1 MYHNAVE
8 SIALGTFDG
17 LHIAHQ
23 MLIAQADGVG
33 VIETNHTHLTPS
45 ADRSLYTDK
54 PIFFYHLEK
63 IRPLQPEA
71 FVAMLQRDFPKLKKI
86 VVGYDFRFG
95 REKKGDCVMLQKLFD
110 GEVYV
115 VDEVQQGGVAVHSKT
130 IRGYL
135 GAGDIM
141 MANML
146 LGRNY
151 RIFGTHI
158 SGQGIGGKTLVP
170 TLNLHVSS
178 YHLPHEGVYA
188 TRTQVDGVWYKSVSF
203 LGHRLST
210 DGSYAVES
218 HILETFASPH
228 CDKIAIEFIE
238 TIRENKK
245 FDNLETLKIQIHRD
259 IDQAKRILR

>member
-1 MYHNAVE
+1 MYRNPLE

-33 VIETNHTHLTPS
+33 VIETNHAHLTPS

-63 IRPLQPEA
+63 IRTLQPEA
-71 FVAMLQRDFPKLKKI
+71 FIAMLQRDFPKLKKI

-95 REKKGDCVMLQKLFD
+95 REKKGDCAMLQKLFG
-110 GEVYV
+110 GEVCV
-115 VDEVQQGGVAVHSKT
+115 VNQVKQGGVAVHSKT
-130 IRGYL
+130 IREYL
-135 GAGDIM
+135 RGGDIV

-146 LGRNY
+146 LGRSY
-151 RIFGTHI
+151 RICGTHI

-170 TLNLHVSS
+170 TLNLDVSS
-178 YHLPHEGVYA
+178 YRLPHEGVYA
-188 TRTQVDGVWYKSVSF
+188 TRTQIDGVWHKSVSF

-210 DGSYAVES
+210 DGNYAVES
-218 HILETFASPH
+218 HILEGFAPPH
-228 CDKIAIEFIE
+228 CNTIAIEFVK
-238 TIRENKK
+238 TIRENKR
-245 FDNLETLKIQIHRD
+245 FDNLETLKTQIDRD
-259 IDQAKRILR
+259 IDQAKRILE